1 MTHLDRIRAT
11 AEQQRAGRMI
21 RGLGNFISGR
31 SGCEDWW
38 CQTNRD
44 RDPQISSTRL
54 KLDNTKYQKTKA
66 EQGTSQ
72 ASFATENEHAFQ
84 IPEPTPPLTAPDIS
98 KVVYKGLLS
107 AGVVSTFQRAASL
120 VCDALD
126 VDGVLFLDAAIS
138 SYGGL
143 VSPSCRSSSMSS
155 ISRVRPRTS
164 QGHQEV
170 SDGILSS
177 ASGGEVFEGS
187 RAVHPS
193 TETECGV
200 LSHNTSDSGGTAGS
214 SMSQRLLQSMLQ
226 RYPRGRIWCFDEEEQ
241 TETPESPSALTDVPT
256 ADGYLDYLDRG
267 MFRTGPRSHERQV
280 LRELFPG
287 VRSLA
292 FVGLRDSHKD
302 RWFAGSI
309 IWSCDPVRVFAA
321 ENEMSYLS
329 AFGDT
334 IMAEVVRV
342 NAKSAEKEK
351 TDFISSISHELRSP
365 LHGIL
370 GSVECLQET
379 SLDASQ
385 HDLLH
390 TVKTCG
396 ETLLDTVRHLLD
408 HAKIQK
414 LARQSDASIQ
424 SASFSKELA
433 PLECDV
439 NLSILIEEAVETV
452 FAGHAFVSTNMS
464 MPDENRALAHYPKMS
479 QARPRPVSV
488 SLSFSN
494 GPASFWV
501 FRTAAGAWRR
511 IVINLVGN
519 SLKYTE
525 SGRIG
530 VVIAATPLETTSER
544 ANTRISLTITDTGRG
559 MSEDFLQNKLFEPF
573 AQEDSLMPGTG
584 LGMSMC
590 RQIVD
595 SLGGKIQIQSKKH
608 QGTTVQVTVDLARP
622 IDEENIRDDSAILEK
637 YRGVRV
643 NLFGVDPQDRT
654 HPMNEIVS
662 SLDHTLSNW
671 LGIDFTRT
679 LDPVHADVYMTTQDR
694 VAKDSLGS
702 LRRGN
707 IEPFDPLPGSLI
719 VLCDNV
725 SAAHALKIKQGH
737 SRLSTRVVEFIS
749 QP

>member
-44 RDPQISSTRL
+44 RDPQTSSTL
-54 KLDNTKYQKTKA
+54 LEPDNDRTQRTKA
-66 EQGTSQ
+66 EQNTPQ
-72 ASFATENEHAFQ
+72 ASFDTDNENASR
-84 IPEPTPPLTAPDIS
+84 IPGPTPPLSASNTR
-98 KVVYKGLLS
+98 VVYKGLLS
-107 AGVVSTFQRAASL
+107 AGVVSTFHRAASL

-143 VSPSCRSSSMSS
+143 VSTSCRSPSMSS
-155 ISRVRPRTS
+155 ISRFRPRTS

-170 SDGILSS
+170 SDGHLSS
-177 ASGGEVFEGS
+177 ESGSETFEGS
-187 RAVHPS
+187 RAAHPS
-193 TETECGV
+193 TETGCGV
-200 LSHNTSDSGGTAGS
+200 LGYSTSDSGGTAGS

-241 TETPESPSALTDVPT
+241 TEGPESPSVLTDIST
-256 ADGYLDYLDRG
+256 ADSYLDHVDQG

-309 IWSCDPVRVFAA
+309 IWTCDPVRVFAA

-342 NAKSAEKEK
+342 DVKSAEKEK

-414 LARQSDASIQ
+414 FARQSDASLQ
-424 SASFSKELA
+424 SASFSKDLA

-439 NLSILIEEAVETV
+439 NLSVLIEEAVETV
-452 FAGHAFVSTNMS
+452 FAGHAYVSTNMS
-464 MPDENRALAHYPKMS
+464 MPDENRALAHYPQTS
-479 QARPRPVSV
+479 QARPHPVSV

-494 GPASFWV
+494 GPASFWI
-501 FRTAAGAWRR
+501 FQTAAGAWRR
-511 IVINLVGN
+511 IILNLVGN

-525 SGRIG
+525 NGHID
-530 VVIAATPLETTSER
+530 VKVAAIPLETTSER
-544 ANTRISLTITDTGRG
+544 ANTRISMTIADTGRG

-595 SLGGKIQIQSKKH
+595 SLGGKIQVQSTKH
-608 QGTTVQVTVDLARP
+608 QGTTVHVTVDLARP
-622 IDEENIRDDSAILEK
+622 VDEETIRDDSAILEK
-637 YRGVRV
+637 YRGLRV
-643 NLFGVDPQDRT
+643 NLFGIHPQDRS
-654 HPMNEIVS
+654 HPMNEVVL
-662 SLDHTLSNW
+662 SLDHTFSNW
-671 LGIDFTRT
+671 LGADFTRT
-679 LDPVHADVYMTTQDR
+679 LDPVHADVHMTTQNR
-694 VAKDSLGS
+694 VVEDSLGS

-707 IEPFDPLPGSLI
+707 IEPFDPLPGPLI
-719 VLCDNV
+719 VLCDTV
-725 SAAHALKIKQGH
+725 SSAHALKTKQEH
-737 SRLSTRVVEFIS
+737 SRLSKGVVEFIS